1 MKNELIPLNIL
12 IADRTYR
19 VKINPK
25 DEEVIRKTAKTINDK
40 LLEFKTTFAGKD
52 MQDYIAMVL
61 LWFATEQ
68 NAAIS
73 NQVNMDNVSSRLQT
87 LERLMD
93 SALENIEQG
102 TRSDEY

>member
-1 MKNELIPLNIL
+1 MKDELIPLNVL

-25 DEEVIRKTAKTINDK
+25 DEEVIRKTSKTINDK
-40 LLEFKTTFAGKD
+40 LVEFKTAFAGKD

-73 NQVNMDNVSSRLQT
+73 NQVNLDNVSSRLQT
-87 LERLMD
+87 LEKMMD
-93 SALENIEQG
+93 GALDNLEKP
-102 TRSDEY
+102 